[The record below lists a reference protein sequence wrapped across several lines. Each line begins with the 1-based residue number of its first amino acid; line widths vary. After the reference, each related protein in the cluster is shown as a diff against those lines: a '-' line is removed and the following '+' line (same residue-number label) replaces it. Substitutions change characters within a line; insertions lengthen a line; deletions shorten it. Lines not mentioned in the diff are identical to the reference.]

1 MKQPEIFDVNDPS
14 LSAEDY
20 AFDIENLELEN
31 LDNTLQNK
39 SKKAKGLALFGFLFS
54 LLWGLL
60 TLAFSLWVYGLYD
73 KAKLIHPW
81 LGWLT
86 LGLSA
91 LIILTL
97 IFITI
102 KELLGLIRL
111 SSVKKIRLKAKQSLE
126 NGQRDE
132 ALKVMHEISH
142 LYQAQPLLQQAR
154 QKLQKESEEQ
164 LDSHAI
170 LTLTEEYL
178 LTPLDQDAQKI
189 IQQAGRQVAVST
201 ALSRIMILD
210 VIIVFFSAWRMI
222 RQLAELYG
230 MRPSKL
236 SLWRLL
242 GQIFTHLII
251 TGGMAAGEDL
261 LGSILGHS
269 MAAKLSS
276 RLGEGVINGLLT
288 CRVGLV
294 ALDYCRPMPYLEN
307 DKPKLKDIAQ
317 TFLPKFLK

>member
-126 NGQRDE
+126 NGQRDK